1 MTRPRPYVSGRP
13 VRRCEL
19 RTARCSGVYSEKTHW
34 LWVRRHPSSSSNAR
48 RISGESSAPRSAHA
62 RSASLRPPQGFTP
75 RTSGASVWRPT
86 TTSSRVGCTYA
97 GACEVMVHG
106 LLASTPRHPPA
117 AASRAS
123 SAWHAPHSAA
133 VFSVGP
139 ASEPRRSASAGT
151 ARVATNAPTSGAG
164 VSGRDANQGGS
175 SEPPEAAMT
184 RAGRHGERARR
195 TGRGSP
201 RARLGTSDRPCLR
214 HERRRVR
221 RVRAFPWRIRDG
233 AVSNKQRK
241 RHAVVSAVSAS
252 SSLLT

>member
-1 MTRPRPYVSGRP
+1 MRPRPYVSGRP

-86 TTSSRVGCTYA
+86 TTSSRVGCKYA

-139 ASEPRRSASAGT
+139 ASEPRRSASAELR
-151 ARVATNAPTSGAG
+151 ARRRTRPRRARECREGREPGRSSGP
-164 VSGRDANQGGS
+164 S
-175 SEPPEAAMT
+175 AAMT
-184 RAGRHGERARR
+184 RGTTRGAARR
-195 TGRGSP
+195 TGRGAPAHVSE
-201 RARLGTSDRPCLR
+201 RATDRAFDTRGDAFGASERFLGGSETAPLPTSNVLARGGTS
-214 HERRRVR
+214 
-221 RVRAFPWRIRDG
+221 
-233 AVSNKQRK
+233 
-241 RHAVVSAVSAS
+241 VSAS